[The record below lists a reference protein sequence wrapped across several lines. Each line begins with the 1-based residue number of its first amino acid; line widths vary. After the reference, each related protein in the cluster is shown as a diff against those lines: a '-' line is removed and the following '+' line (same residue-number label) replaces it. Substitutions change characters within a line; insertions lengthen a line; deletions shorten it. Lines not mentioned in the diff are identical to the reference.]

1 MKKVVIL
8 LLCIL
13 VLVSGCTI
21 KKTGDITDAE
31 KFSVEYEV
39 SKENP
44 FNYAKIDDILKIFE
58 DGTGIVFFGNPDSD
72 WSKESAKILEEALE
86 YKNVTEKVYY
96 YNPIKIREDNTE
108 DYQTLIEKLND
119 YLEEDANEDPYL
131 YIPDIYFVHNGEILG
146 HNNDLA
152 SMEGYVDEV
161 MTTKR
166 RNEVKDKYIKLLSE
180 YIVRE

>member
-1 MKKVVIL
+1 MKKVVVL
-8 LLCIL
+8 LLCSL
-13 VLVSGCTI
+13 VLISGCSI

-44 FNYAKIDDILKIFE
+44 FNYAKIDEVLQVFE

-86 YKNVTEKVYY
+86 YKNVSEKVYY
-96 YNPIKIREDNTE
+96 YNPVRIRDDNTE
-108 DYQTLIEKLND
+108 EYQILVEKLFD
-119 YLEEDANEDPYL
+119 YLEDDNDENPYL
-131 YIPDIYFVHNGEILG
+131 YIPDIYFVHNGKILG

-166 RNEVKDKYIKLLSE
+166 REEVKDKYIELLNE